1 MLITHVNMSALAPA
15 FVMVDLR
22 AYITEAQ
29 CAQALGAKTL
39 AAPVIIG
46 GASANMGYL
55 YGAK

>member
-1 MLITHVNMSALAPA
+1 MSALAPA